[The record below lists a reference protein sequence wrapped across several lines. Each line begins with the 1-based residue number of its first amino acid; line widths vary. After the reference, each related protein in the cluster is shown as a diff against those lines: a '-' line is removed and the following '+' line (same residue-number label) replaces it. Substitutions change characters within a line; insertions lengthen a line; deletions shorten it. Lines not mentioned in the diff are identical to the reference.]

1 MTRDF
6 GEFKSK
12 GIVWCRFDDPFATSH
27 LLASKFRIGNAMVS
41 VQLWGASEAEV
52 QAKSGNRLLQSLAMG
67 RPTGLSTQ
75 TIQVKNREST
85 EEEIDEE
92 NEVEEDRLQ
101 TSAAIIQTTFK
112 VIVGNRAVEIDIREK
127 CRLGLLVSNVVELCG
142 FLDHKELETN
152 AYFELTS
159 EIERQMMK
167 FGQINSL
174 KILRK
179 SEGYQNPGKV
189 LVEYQKIEA
198 AILAKFTIGV
208 FWPNI
213 GYEVLREACQDLV
226 W

>member
-27 LLASKFRIGNAMVS
+27 LLASKLKIGNAIVS
-41 VQLWGASEAEV
+41 VQLWGVGEAEV
-52 QAKSGNRLLQSLAMG
+52 QSKSGNRLLQSLAMG
-67 RPTGLSTQ
+67 KPTGLSTSTGQ
-75 TIQVKNREST
+75 AANRQST
-85 EEEIDEE
+85 EEENDEE
-92 NEVEEDRLQ
+92 DDSEDDQLQ
-101 TSAAIIQTTFK
+101 PSAAGIQTTFK
-112 VIVGNRAVEIDIREK
+112 VIVGNRAVEIDVREK
-127 CRLGLLVSNVVELCG
+127 CKLGLPVSNVVELCG
-142 FLDHKELETN
+142 FLDPKELETN

-208 FWPNI
+208 
-213 GYEVLREACQDLV
+213 
-226 W
+226 